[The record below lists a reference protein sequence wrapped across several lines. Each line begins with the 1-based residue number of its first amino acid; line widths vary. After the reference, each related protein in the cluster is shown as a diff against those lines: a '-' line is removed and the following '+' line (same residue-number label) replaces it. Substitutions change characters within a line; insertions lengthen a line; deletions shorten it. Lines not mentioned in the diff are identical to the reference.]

1 MATVHHSQVEQR
13 VRAMQQEA
21 YIRLLRVVCAQPFDW
36 ETEALLTST
45 RKLLKITNDEHST
58 YMKECRPGGRYCLTQ
73 PQSEQMGMGQFRAS
87 QMQPVRAAQQR
98 MPMMPQ
104 QDYVDPIQGFGG
116 TQHVG
121 ARGGPA
127 NAGVDKVWR

>member
-45 RKLLKITNDEHST
+45 RKLLKISNDEHST
-58 YMKECRPGGRYCLTQ
+58 YMKECRPGGRYCLA
-73 PQSEQMGMGQFRAS
+73 QSDQMPGMAPFRGG
-87 QMQPVRAAQQR
+87 QMQPMRPQSHI
-98 MPMMPQ
+98 PMMPK
-104 QDYVDPIQGFGG
+104 QDFIDPLSGFGG
-116 TQHVG
+116 GPQMG
-121 ARGGPA
+121 SMGGP
-127 NAGVDKVWR
+127 KF